1 MGLAVGAVGGATGM
15 VVTGLELAV
24 VPIAAMA
31 VALGAVEP
39 VRMVE
44 AEVEAGG
51 LLEGAVEQETT
62 AAVGF
67 EAWGASALQVEL
79 GLELELAADIAL
91 EAKVEAVVLMAVV
104 LATNSI
110 KARRRRTNSSGE

>member
-1 MGLAVGAVGGATGM
+1 M
-15 VVTGLELAV
+15 VVTGLELPA

-44 AEVEAGG
+44 AEVEAEG

-67 EAWGASALQVEL
+67 EAWGASALEVEL
-79 GLELELAADIAL
+79 GLGLELAVDMAL
-91 EAKVEAVVLMAVV
+91 EAKVEVVALMAVV
-104 LATNSI
+104 LATLG
-110 KARRRRTNSSGE
+110 AGVVV